1 MADITEAGI
10 AGIAVGGGSFANN
23 DASILF
29 FSRNLLL
36 ATKDWEPLG
45 LDSDS
50 NADGNSLFVRLSGG
64 WSLSLSEFILLRF
77 RPPELW
83 LSGDFGESRR
93 KPVLDSIKFSLECRS
108 FCYK

>member
-36 ATKDWEPLG
+36 ATK
-45 LDSDS
+45 
-50 NADGNSLFVRLSGG
+50 V
-64 WSLSLSEFILLRF
+64 
-77 RPPELW
+77 
-83 LSGDFGESRR
+83 
-93 KPVLDSIKFSLECRS
+93 
-108 FCYK
+108 